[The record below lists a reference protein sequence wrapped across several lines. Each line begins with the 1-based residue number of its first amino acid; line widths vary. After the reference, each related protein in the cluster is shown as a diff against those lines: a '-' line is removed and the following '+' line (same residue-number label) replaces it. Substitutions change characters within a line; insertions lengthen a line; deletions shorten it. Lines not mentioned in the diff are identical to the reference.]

1 MDNKAQMIGIAL
13 FFALWLFCG
22 IKFLVRWV
30 KSRYGKV
37 IRVRAKVIEKFKTE
51 TFSKYKG
58 NGKDEECRIIFEV
71 DGKRRSFRVSEFSY
85 NNGYR
90 VGKEGTLTYQG
101 DRLIDFQ

>member
-1 MDNKAQMIGIAL
+1 MDNKVQMICIAL
-13 FFALWLFCG
+13 VYALWLFCAVKV
-22 IKFLVRWV
+22 IVRLV

-51 TFSKYKG
+51 TFTKYKG
-58 NGKDEECRIIFEV
+58 NGKDEQCRIIFEV

-101 DRLIDFQ
+101 DRLIDFE